1 MQVFIG
7 FGEQGC
13 QLANELRA
21 VTVIV
26 DALRASASLAA
37 LLERGVQEV
46 WVVAEVSEAW
56 QLKET
61 MPDALLVGERNSVKV
76 PGFDLS
82 NSPTEIF
89 QSNALH
95 ERRAVFTSTTGAK
108 RILACRQATAVLVG
122 SCVNAGMVAKAA
134 KALAQEHQRP
144 IVIAAAGVYGKG
156 VEWAEEDIA
165 AAWVIAD
172 HIGFPVVNAP
182 KRPSGEL
189 QRVFERSLHGQEL
202 LALGLGEDVRW
213 CAQVNVVTTVP
224 QVVAFTE
231 TAAQLRPH
239 SNG

>member
-7 FGEQGC
+7 FGQQGC

-56 QLKET
+56 RLKET

-82 NSPTEIF
+82 NSPTEIN
-89 QSNALH
+89 QSSALFG
-95 ERRAVFTSTTGAK
+95 RRAIFTSTTGAK
-108 RILACRQATAVLVG
+108 RILACQQATAVLVG
-122 SCVNAGMVAKAA
+122 SCVNASAVAKAA
-134 KALAQEHQRP
+134 KALAQEHQHP
-144 IVIAAAGVYGKG
+144 IVIVAAGVYGKG
-156 VEWAEEDIA
+156 LEWAEEDIA
-165 AAWVIAD
+165 AAWAIAD
-172 HIGFPVVNAP
+172 YIGFSVVDAP
-182 KRPSGEL
+182 KRPFKDL
-189 QRVFERSLHGQEL
+189 QCVFERSLHGQEL

-213 CAQVNVVTTVP
+213 CAQVDVVTAVP
-224 QVVAFTE
+224 QVAAFTE
-231 TAAQLRPH
+231 TVAQLRPYG
-239 SNG
+239 NG